1 MIGINNITFFISNRC
16 LFSGVRFQVSPGDR
30 IGLVGPNGAGKTTLL
45 RMLTGR
51 LTPEQ
56 GTIDVER
63 GTHIGYLEQDV
74 HETDPHITVREKG
87 LEAFQEAV
95 ALEERIHQLS
105 NRIIHITDYDSEEYQ
120 NLIDELE
127 HIQARY
133 DLLEGDKKDAK
144 VEQVLAGLGFTN
156 DQMDQPLSTFS
167 GGWRMRAELARLLLE
182 KPDLLLL
189 DEPTNHL
196 DIDTIEWLEQYLKGL
211 SGAIIIVSHD
221 QMFLNRMVTQTFE
234 LRNARIYQYTGNY
247 DAFLTQREEMIEQ
260 QQREYEA
267 QQKEIADSEK
277 FIERFRYKAT
287 KARQV
292 QSRVKQLEKMEL
304 VPPPEPAEH
313 KINFSFPEP
322 PQSGK
327 VVLSINNLVKTY
339 TNPDGTPNKVFI
351 DGQDLE
357 VSRGDKI
364 AVVGPNGAGK
374 STLARI
380 INGNEPFDGIRQV
393 GYNVKMAFFAQNLA
407 EILNSRSTVLQEME
421 EVATTSESR
430 TRIRDVL
437 GSFMFSGDDVKKPVQ
452 VLSGG
457 ERSRLALA
465 RTLLEPANLLILDE
479 PTNHLDINSKNILLD
494 ALKKFKGTVVAISHD
509 RHFLRGFAGTIWR
522 VGGGRVKVYPGDY
535 AYYEWKHRQE
545 NEQAREN
552 SINEAIDEQ
561 SETSAS
567 TNGNRLGSGPKTK
580 EQKRRE
586 AEIRNRLSQET
597 KGLKKSIERCEKE
610 IEKSESRK
618 AEIEKKMMDPEF
630 HQSAEAGP
638 VVKEY
643 NILQHRIDELMDEW
657 GELTEKLESAEARVM
672 EELDM

>member
-1 MIGINNITFFISNRC
+1 
-16 LFSGVRFQVSPGDR
+16 
-30 IGLVGPNGAGKTTLL
+30 
-45 RMLTGR
+45 MLTGR
-51 LTPEQ
+51 ITPEQ
-56 GTIDVER
+56 GTIDVQR

-95 ALEERIHQLS
+95 TLEERIHKLS

-127 HIQARY
+127 HAQARY

-221 QMFLNRMVTQTFE
+221 QMFLNRMVNQIFE

-267 QQKEIADSEK
+267 QQKEIADAEK

-304 VPPPEPAEH
+304 VPEPEPAEH
-313 KINFSFPEP
+313 KIKFSFPEP

-327 VVLSINNLVKTY
+327 VVLAINNLVKTY
-339 TNPDGTPNKVFI
+339 TNPDGTPNRVFTE
-351 DGQDLE
+351 GQDLE

-364 AVVGPNGAGK
+364 AVIGPNGAGK

-380 INGNEPFDGIRQV
+380 INGNEPFDGTRQV

-407 EILNSRSTVLQEME
+407 EVLNSQSTVLQEME

-437 GSFMFSGDDVKKPVQ
+437 GSFMFSGDDVEKPVQ

-509 RHFLRGFAGTIWR
+509 RHFLKGFAGTIWR

-545 NEQAREN
+545 NEQAREH
-552 SINEAIDEQ
+552 SIDEAIEKQ
-561 SETSAS
+561 SNAVS
-567 TNGNRLGSGPKTK
+567 TNGNRSSSGPKTK

-597 KGLKKSIERCEKE
+597 KGLKKSIDRCEKE

-638 VVKEY
+638 VTKEY
-643 NILQHRIDELMDEW
+643 SILQHRIDELMEEW
-657 GELTEKLESAEARVM
+657 GELTERLDSAEARVI